1 MRGNLLL
8 RLQRLDAATALACQ
22 TLRRPVYFKI
32 KNLEDSIFRSTRFTF
47 EIWLEIACDREKGNL
62 GILAKA
68 VVE

>member
-1 MRGNLLL
+1 MERANRSVRLLI
-8 RLQRLDAATALACQ
+8 
-22 TLRRPVYFKI
+22 PVYFKI

>member
-1 MRGNLLL
+1 MERANRSVRPLI
-8 RLQRLDAATALACQ
+8 
-22 TLRRPVYFKI
+22 PVYFKI

>member
-1 MRGNLLL
+1 MERAKRSVRPL
-8 RLQRLDAATALACQ
+8 T
-22 TLRRPVYFKI
+22 PVYFKI

>member
-1 MRGNLLL
+1 MERANRSVRPLN
-8 RLQRLDAATALACQ
+8 
-22 TLRRPVYFKI
+22 PVYFKI